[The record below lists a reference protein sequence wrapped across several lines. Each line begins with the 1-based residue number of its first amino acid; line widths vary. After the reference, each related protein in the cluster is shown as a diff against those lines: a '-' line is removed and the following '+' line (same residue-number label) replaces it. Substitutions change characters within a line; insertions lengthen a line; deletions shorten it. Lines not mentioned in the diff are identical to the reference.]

1 MSDDKNKK
9 KSPLVSGNEETSTDR
24 VGARGTGSSLPKRE
38 ETSTDLS
45 SSNLGDPLKSEP
57 TSLGETPAPTSP
69 TERSLQAEE
78 KLSDSYGR
86 PLSGTTGNTGSSTG
100 STGMSSTSSTT
111 GSTSSQYSQGQYG
124 SSSKGQ
130 SGHSGQNTGDQAQ
143 QKAQEAQRKAQ
154 QRAKQAKRGFSKLV
168 DEQPLVVGIVAALV
182 GILFGLVLPHTRR
195 EDELMGE
202 ASENTIKRAKE
213 VAQKTFETA
222 KETVKEEA
230 QRQGLTPDSLKQE
243 AQDKLHKAQDVVK
256 KTAEEAQKAA
266 QQEAKKKS

>member
-38 ETSTDLS
+38 ETSTDLT
-45 SSNLGDPLKSEP
+45 SSNLSDPLKSEP

-86 PLSGTTGNTGSSTG
+86 PLSGTSTGMGGSTSSTG
-100 STGMSSTSSTT
+100 MGSSTT

-124 SSSKGQ
+124 SSGNRGQ

-143 QKAQEAQRKAQ
+143 QKAQEAQREAQ

-256 KTAEEAQKAA
+256 KTAEEAQKTA

>member
-1 MSDDKNKK
+1 MSDDRNKK

-38 ETSTDLS
+38 ETSTDPT

-86 PLSGTTGNTGSSTG
+86 PLSGTTGMGSSTG
-100 STGMSSTSSTT
+100 STGMGSSTT
-111 GSTSSQYSQGQYG
+111 GGTSSQYSQGQYG
-124 SSSKGQ
+124 SSSKEQ
-130 SGHSGQNTGDQAQ
+130 SGHSGQNTGDQAR
-143 QKAQEAQRKAQ
+143 QKAQEAQREAQ

-213 VAQKTFETA
+213 VAQKTLETA

-256 KTAEEAQKAA
+256 KTAEEAQKTA